1 MIEKALRYQTEG
13 DDWVKRIAIGGGLLL
28 FSIFLIPVFTVY
40 GYLLEVVRNALRGD
54 VEQPPK
60 WGDYDLVD
68 LTINGLK
75 AFVILFAYSFV
86 VSIISWVPSTLLGAI
101 GGALDIGLFA
111 LLGTLVY
118 LTLSLVG
125 GLAVAVITPVAL
137 SNFVLKEEISAGF
150 DINVMK
156 NIIPEI
162 AMLRAVG
169 ISIVIYLIT
178 AIASGVVSI
187 LVITALIVPFIL
199 FVGISG
205 IALVW
210 GQGFAE
216 AYDLTYT
223 DEDEEESAAH
233 TTSWGLSW
241 RAIGALIMTHSDDQG
256 LVLPPALAPTQVVVV
271 PIWQADTEAAVRE
284 YAADLAAELDEEF
297 RVELDDRDGR
307 NPGFKF
313 NEHELNGVPLRIEI
327 GPDEVEDG
335 EATLVHRPDGESEVA
350 DRGTIV
356 GGVDDALESVYAKLY
371 AAAEENLADNVR
383 EAHGRD
389 EILGTLGRHGGYVK
403 TGWCG
408 DEACDDEIKD
418 EIAAEIVMLPLD
430 EDEDPV
436 HDTCGVCGDDA
447 VETAYFAKSY

>member
-1 MIEKALRYQTEG
+1 MIEEALRYQTEG

-28 FSIFLIPVFTVY
+28 FSIFLIPVFTVL

-75 AFVILFAYSFV
+75 AFVILFVYSFV
-86 VSIISWVPSTLLGAI
+86 VSIISWVPLTLLGAI
-101 GGALDIGLFA
+101 GDALDIGLFA

-169 ISIVIYLIT
+169 IGIVIYLIT

-216 AYDLTYT
+216 AYETVYGGLPTIPEGPLEKSSPAAGTATPTAAGEPDP
-223 DEDEEESAAH
+223 SASSEPAG
-233 TTSWGLSW
+233 SGYDDKP
-241 RAIGALIMTHSDDQG
+241 AGSDDST
-256 LVLPPALAPTQVVVV
+256 AS
-271 PIWQADTEAAVRE
+271 
-284 YAADLAAELDEEF
+284 
-297 RVELDDRDGR
+297 DGS
-307 NPGFKF
+307 GD
-313 NEHELNGVPLRIEI
+313 NERW
-327 GPDEVEDG
+327 
-335 EATLVHRPDGESEVA
+335 
-350 DRGTIV
+350 
-356 GGVDDALESVYAKLY
+356 
-371 AAAEENLADNVR
+371 EN
-383 EAHGRD
+383 
-389 EILGTLGRHGGYVK
+389 
-403 TGWCG
+403 
-408 DEACDDEIKD
+408 
-418 EIAAEIVMLPLD
+418 
-430 EDEDPV
+430 
-436 HDTCGVCGDDA
+436 
-447 VETAYFAKSY
+447 